1 MTEKTTQQQYTENSS
16 VLYVAFE
23 LSNKNWKIGFS
34 IGLGQNPR
42 IRAIE
47 AGNLALIKSEI
58 KAAKKRFKLPEK
70 SQVVSCYEAGRDGFW
85 LHRFLTAE
93 GIQNSI
99 VDSASIEVNRRK
111 RRAKA
116 DKLDANTLVRMLI
129 RYNIGEHKVWSVV
142 RVPSVEEEDRR
153 QLSREIA
160 AIEKEKTR
168 SSNRIRGLLATQG
181 IRIKGMLNLSDE
193 RLGLVRMWD
202 KRPLEPGLKERIG
215 REWDRLVFMKKQ
227 IAALTRQREDA
238 IDKEKQPDG
247 DPDIEKIRQLQQLR
261 AIGPVGAWVLV
272 RELFGWRRFKNRRQL
287 GSLAG
292 LTPTPY
298 QSGDTNAEQGISK
311 AGIVPVRQIAIEL
324 AWNWIRYQPKSKL
337 TLWYNKRFVKAGKKA
352 RKVGIVA
359 VARRM
364 LIELWRYLETGMLP
378 EGAELK
384 PIS

>member
-1 MTEKTTQQQYTENSS
+1 
-16 VLYVAFE
+16 VL
-23 LSNKNWKIGFS
+23 G
-34 IGLGQNPR
+34 
-42 IRAIE
+42 
-47 AGNLALIKSEI
+47 
-58 KAAKKRFKLPEK
+58 
-70 SQVVSCYEAGRDGFW
+70 
-85 LHRFLTAE
+85 
-93 GIQNSI
+93 
-99 VDSASIEVNRRK
+99 
-111 RRAKA
+111 
-116 DKLDANTLVRMLI
+116 
-129 RYNIGEHKVWSVV
+129 
-142 RVPSVEEEDRR
+142 
-153 QLSREIA
+153 
-160 AIEKEKTR
+160 
-168 SSNRIRGLLATQG
+168 
-181 IRIKGMLNLSDE
+181 
-193 RLGLVRMWD
+193 
-202 KRPLEPGLKERIG
+202 
-215 REWDRLVFMKKQ
+215 
-227 IAALTRQREDA
+227 
-238 IDKEKQPDG
+238 
-247 DPDIEKIRQLQQLR
+247 
-261 AIGPVGAWVLV
+261 